1 MTPKVP
7 GTDINESLVAV
18 EAINAGE
25 VREFTTLGETET
37 CSEGWRHSTDTEKL
51 TT

>member
-1 MTPKVP
+1 MTPNVP
-7 GTDINESLVAV
+7 GKDINESLVAV

-25 VREFTTLGETET
+25 VRELTALGEIKT
-37 CSEGWRHSTDTEKL
+37 CSEGWRQSTERL